1 MSPRTKEQNAE
12 IRNTTKQTIANSAM
26 VLFMEDGYLNVTID
40 QIAKKA
46 EVSKGLMYNYF
57 SGKEDLLQ
65 FIINR
70 IFEKMSEFSEEIS
83 SVDDPVEKIE
93 SLIHNSLK
101 LMKEK
106 SDFWKTIMPI
116 ITQKAI
122 SSKMESRLR
131 AVFMGLTKEMEEM
144 FRACGVKNAKIEAYQ
159 LGALLDGIA
168 WNYFFLFKGDYPIE
182 HIEKQLLIKYRKLL
196 GNGRL

>member
-12 IRNTTKQTIANSAM
+12 IRNTTKHTIANSAM

-70 IFEKMSEFSEEIS
+70 IFEEMAEFSEKIK
-83 SVDDPVEKIE
+83 VDDPVEKIE

-122 SSKMESRLR
+122 SSKMESRLK
-131 AVFMGLTKEMEEM
+131 AVFTGLTKEMEEM
-144 FRACGVKNAKIEAYQ
+144 FRACGVEDAKIEAYQ

-168 WNYFFLFKGDYPIE
+168 WNYFFLFKEDYPIE
-182 HIEKQLLIKYRKLL
+182 QIEKELLIKYKKLL
-196 GNGRL
+196 GNGK